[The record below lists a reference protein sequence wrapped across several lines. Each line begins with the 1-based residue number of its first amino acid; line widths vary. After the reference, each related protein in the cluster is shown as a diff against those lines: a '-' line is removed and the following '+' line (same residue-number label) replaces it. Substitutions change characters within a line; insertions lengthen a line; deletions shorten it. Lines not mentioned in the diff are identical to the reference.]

1 MAELSSIF
9 NEKASNKLRNP
20 DDLDRYVRVNKPSG
34 WVVFAACAALVAG
47 LLSWGAFG
55 TVSTNVGTTGAVVD
69 GTAMC
74 FLSTEAQNS
83 VVVGDVA
90 TFGGEPM
97 KVSSIA
103 AVPMSKKEVDWAS
116 TLVKEDWAYQVLFE
130 GDVSDL
136 AKDVPLAVNIST
148 ERVAPLELLVKSR

>member
-103 AVPMSKKEVDWAS
+103 AVPMSKKEAGN
-116 TLVKEDWAYQVLFE
+116 VLKNDTNVLRIFAR
-130 GDVSDL
+130 SS
-136 AKDVPLAVNIST
+136 AI
-148 ERVAPLELLVKSR
+148 